1 MKLLKLEFEN
11 VNSLAGKWAIDL
23 ADPAFLREGLFA
35 IVGPTGSG
43 KTSILDAISLALYG
57 KTARQDNATNE
68 EIAEVMTRGTFS
80 CSCKV
85 EFLGADGKAYRAEW
99 SITRKRRKGS
109 DGGVNSPEVRIY
121 ERDPERDI
129 TPKKK
134 DDAKELIVQKVGL
147 DFPQFQRSMMLAQGQ
162 FDKFLTAD
170 DNDRAAIL
178 AQAAGTDVFARIGAR
193 IFEKCRAA
201 VRAVDDIKLQQ
212 GENVPLET
220 EARAELEERSVAT
233 LARVQEA
240 GERLKKL
247 QAEHA
252 WLLEEERLE
261 REKAELDARQQ
272 TVAARLDAL
281 APEMAVLSS
290 AEKARTLLLQHAE
303 LKNRRSARDTAATDM
318 RAKETDVAE
327 AGKAVETS
335 SAAIPDLET
344 AECKAKEVRAAA
356 DPIIKQAIALD
367 KDIIKAKGEVN
378 TAKATYDAAQAVSER
393 LALEEKKLA
402 ESLSQLTAE
411 RGYLELLHEHPEA
424 GAPDSVD
431 VGLKRIA
438 RARAQL
444 KERSSTVVEAAAKAL
459 EALAACEE
467 EFAKAQAVY
476 NAEQPQIDARIKNT
490 MRVRTVM
497 TAMNYDEVRKRLRE
511 NDICPVCG
519 KRIGPADMTAL
530 PEASEFEKAY
540 DDAVAAKK
548 ASDEAYAAA
557 RDRRDAAAKAAD
569 DAREKRGKETAELER
584 LEHELAARETTAKTR
599 IGDMS
604 ARLSS
609 LKTETENASKN
620 LATAEAALEK
630 AQDAVAALEGSRR
643 ELNLPDDPVSYGKKL
658 DAAVE
663 VAAKAL
669 AEGRQRVSNARERQ
683 AQTCKAL
690 KEAREKSQAEGEAC
704 VAAAAA
710 FARAVAARGFADEA
724 TWVAACG
731 DDQVLEGIRKRKT
744 ELEKETAALKEAV
757 GKHGQDRAKHEADG
771 HSDRSREE
779 VVREMAEAEQ
789 ARSAAEQESGNL
801 SAQIKADDDC
811 RRRVEEL
818 GAKLAAAETQK
829 MAWTR
834 LNNMLGGKDG
844 VLFSRYAQ
852 GLTLRALLKAAN
864 PFLAHMTGG
873 RYSLLWSPVQAAEN
887 VNESG
892 DGKRKRKKTVLLP
905 MIVDHDQH
913 DTVRPVSNVSGGERF
928 EVSLALALG
937 LSRLTAGRVKVDMM
951 FLDEGFGTLD
961 PERLGAAL
969 DVLCSLHRDG
979 ATIGVI
985 SHVKAVEERLP
996 LKIRVEAA
1004 GRGHGRLHG
1013 EGAIENAVRFSGT
1026 GVAK

>member
-23 ADPAFLREGLFA
+23 AAPAFLREGLFA

-43 KTSILDAISLALYG
+43 KTSILDAISLALFG

-68 EIAEVMTRGTFS
+68 EIAEVMTRGTFT

-85 EFLGADGKAYRAEW
+85 EFLGADGKTYRAEW

-134 DDAKELIVQKVGL
+134 DDAKDLIVQKVGL

-178 AQAAGTDVFARIGAR
+178 AQAAGTDIFTRIGTR
-193 IFEKCRAA
+193 IFEKSRAA

-212 GENVPLET
+212 GENVPLEA
-220 EARAELEERSVAT
+220 EARAELEEKSVAALT
-233 LARVQEA
+233 RVQET

-252 WLLEEERLE
+252 WLVEEERLE
-261 REKAELDARQQ
+261 GEKAQLDARQKM
-272 TVAARLDAL
+272 VVERLDAL
-281 APEMAVLSS
+281 APEVEVLSS

-303 LKNRRSARDTAATDM
+303 LKSLRRAKDTAAM
-318 RAKETDVAE
+318 EVCAKEKDVAE
-327 AGKAVETS
+327 AEKAVEMS
-335 SAAIPDLET
+335 RAAIPNLET

-356 DPIIKQAIALD
+356 DPNIKQAIALD

-378 TAKATYDAAQAVSER
+378 TAKATRDAAKAANDR
-393 LALEEKKLA
+393 FALDEKKLS

-411 RGYLELLHEHPEA
+411 RCYLELLHEHPEA
-424 GAPDSVD
+424 ESPDSVD
-431 VGLKRIA
+431 PGLKRIA
-438 RARAQL
+438 HERAWL
-444 KERSSTVVEAAAKAL
+444 KERSAAVVAAEEKAL
-459 EALAACEE
+459 GALAACEE

-476 NAEQPQIDARIKNT
+476 NAEQPQIDARIKDVL
-490 MRVRTVM
+490 RIRSVM
-497 TAMNYDEVRKRLRE
+497 TAMNYGEVRAKLRAG
-511 NDICPVCG
+511 DACPVCG
-519 KRIGPADMTAL
+519 KRIEATDMTGL
-530 PEASEFEKAY
+530 PEPSEFERAY
-540 DDAVAAKK
+540 DEAVAAKT
-548 ASDEAYAAA
+548 ASDEAYTAVCE
-557 RDRRDAAAKAAD
+557 RRNAAAKAAD
-569 DAREKRGKETAELER
+569 GAKEKRREETAELER
-584 LEHELAARETTAKTR
+584 MERELAARETTDQAR
-599 IGDMS
+599 IDDMS

-609 LKTETENASKN
+609 LKTEMESASKN
-620 LATAEAALEK
+620 LVAAEATLKK
-630 AQDAVAALEGSRR
+630 AQDAVAVLEGRR
-643 ELNLPDDPVSYGKKL
+643 KELNLPDDPVSYGKKL

-663 VAAKAL
+663 AAAKAL
-669 AEGRQRVSNARERQ
+669 TEGRQRVSNVRERQ
-683 AQTCKAL
+683 DQMCKAL
-690 KEAREKSQAEGEAC
+690 KEARDKSKAQGDTCA
-704 VAAAAA
+704 AAAAA
-710 FARAVAARGFADEA
+710 FMRAAAAKGFADEA
-724 TWVAACG
+724 AWVAACG
-731 DDQVLEGIRKRKT
+731 DDQALEGIRKKKT
-744 ELEKETAALKEAV
+744 ELEKETAALKEAF
-757 GKHGQDRAKHEADG
+757 GKHEQDMAKHEADG

-779 VVREMAEAEQ
+779 VVREIAEAEKT
-789 ARSAAEQESGNL
+789 RSAAEQESGNL

-818 GAKLAAAETQK
+818 SAKLTAAETQK

-852 GLTLRALLKAAN
+852 GLTLRALLKSAN

-873 RYSLLWSPVQAAEN
+873 RYSLLWSPAQAADN
-887 VNESG
+887 ASDSG
-892 DGKRKRKKTVLLP
+892 EGKRKRKKTVLLP

-937 LSRLTAGRVKVDMM
+937 LSRLTAGRVKVDTM

-979 ATIGVI
+979 TTIGVI
-985 SHVKAVEERLP
+985 SHIKAVEERLP
-996 LKIRVEAA
+996 LKIRVETA

-1013 EGAIENAVRFSGT
+1013 EGAIENAVRFSGA